1 MQVKFRVFSSGGV
14 FTGPEMALTGA
25 LKKAAAFASTLAP
38 GQLAGFSQSSSQT
51 NMAHATVWYWTSV
64 NPGSGSAANEL
75 SVDESNADE
84 SIVEEWLDQTDDEQ
98 T

>member
-38 GQLAGFSQSSSQT
+38 GQLVGFSQSTPQT
-51 NMAHATVWYWTSV
+51 NMAYATVWYWTGV
-64 NPGSGSAANEL
+64 NPGSASTANEL
-75 SVDESNADE
+75 TVDESNSDE
-84 SIVEEWLDQTDDEQ
+84 SIVEDWLDQPDSE
-98 T
+98 